1 VIQAE
6 LRDRVALLRIAR
18 HAQRNAMDLQHCE
31 DLVAAIDKA
40 EADGARVIVLTGEG
54 SSFCAGADL
63 DTVREPEFRASLTRL
78 TRRLA
83 DVPVPVIAAVNGP
96 AIGAGTQLA
105 ASCDLRVAAP
115 TARFAVPTAKLGLA
129 VDAWSVRRLISLA
142 GGGVTRAMLIGVETL
157 DATRAHAVGLVDR
170 LGEID
175 DALAWAEELAALAP
189 MTLAFYKRVTN
200 AICELDVDDEEFRA
214 AMVRCF
220 DSEDSKEAKRARA
233 ERRAPSFQGR

>member
-170 LGEID
+170 LGDID

>member
-1 VIQAE
+1 MIQAE

-157 DATRAHAVGLVDR
+157 DATRAHTVGLVDR

>member
-1 VIQAE
+1 MIQAE